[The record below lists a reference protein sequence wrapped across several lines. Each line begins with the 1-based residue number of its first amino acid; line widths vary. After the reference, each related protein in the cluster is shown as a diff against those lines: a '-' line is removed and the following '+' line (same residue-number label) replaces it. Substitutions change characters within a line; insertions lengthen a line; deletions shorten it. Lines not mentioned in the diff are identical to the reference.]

1 MPVGFAAIAAI
12 GGLASTALTT
22 GFSIGDMRKMRK
34 LQKEADADAE
44 KFRKEADKFLEVNVY
59 DQLGIQMKPYELERE
74 ALAQSGAQAIEAGRE
89 SERGAGAVA
98 GRVQAQYANAIRDIQ
113 TRQGQEMA
121 DLAKL
126 SAAEDSRLR
135 DIKAQLALDEATGAQ
150 IASAMYDERSAQAAK
165 NALAGGASLIGQ
177 AIKLPALYNADIKAE
192 QAAFGGLELTAE
204 EIQKIGN
211 INYEGLGTAGQ
222 PVSAPQYGPLNAA
235 ESAVLPLAASSFETK
250 GGGSFTNLDLEK
262 ISQLSRPEYK
272 AFVKSL
278 TPAQKQILFGNKQFN
293 ELYNQAASA
302 NQFNFFQPY

>member
-1 MPVGFAAIAAI
+1 MLGFAAIAAI
-12 GGLASTALTT
+12 GGAVSTALTT

-74 ALAQSGAQAIEAGRE
+74 ALAQAGAQAIEAGRE
-89 SERGAGAVA
+89 SERGVAATA
-98 GRVQAQYANAIRDIQ
+98 GRVYAGYSDAIRDIQ

-126 SAAEDSRLR
+126 SAAEDSRLK
-135 DIKAQLALDEATGAQ
+135 DIKTQLALDEAEGAQ
-150 IASAMYDERSAQAAK
+150 QASAMYEERAQQAKKNAIQGVTSMIGQAAK
-165 NALAGGASLIGQ
+165 LA
-177 AIKLPALYNADIKAE
+177 PLYGTDVKSE
-192 QAAFGGLELTAE
+192 QAAFGQLQLTPE
-204 EIQKIGN
+204 QIKKIGN
-211 INYEGLGTAGQ
+211 INYEGLGTAGE
-222 PVSAPQYGPLNAA
+222 G
-235 ESAVLPLAASSFETK
+235 
-250 GGGSFTNLDLEK
+250 FTNLDLEA

-278 TPAQKQILFGNKQFN
+278 TKDQYRMLFGNKQFGQ
-293 ELYNQAASA
+293 LYNEASAA